1 MKRTKKRKIKG
12 RLNTIPSISRGE
24 MSIRKEV
31 EHIVEC
37 AQAGEGRIVA
47 LGPLVLFSAASGDAW
62 MLEPDDGL
70 AIPLCR
76 FGEPLPVNLLE
87 TSERFSVEWTH
98 TYSIQDDCFRVL
110 DQGSGRMTQI
120 MGYPTRQIAQAIGQ
134 LTKLNS
140 T

>member
-1 MKRTKKRKIKG
+1 MKQTKKRKMKG
-12 RLNTIPSISRGE
+12 RVNTSRIIARGE

-37 AQAGEGRIVA
+37 AQAGDVRIVT
-47 LGPLVLFSAASGDAW
+47 LRPLVFFSAASGDAW
-62 MLEPDDGL
+62 MLEPGDGL

-110 DQGSGRMTQI
+110 DQGSGRVTEI
-120 MGYPTRQIAQAIGQ
+120 MGYPTRQIAQAMGQ
-134 LTKLNS
+134 LTKLRS